1 MLSGTSVPP
10 PQLDEFFPASDAP
23 LRTGDLAA
31 LGWSEATSGRNRR
44 CAGSPLPL
52 AAAARRLGSGTY
64 NWGWYVVLPT
74 TSQGQ
79 TNIRFLLGG
88 LATTVSLSVLAMAIS
103 IVLGLAV
110 ALPGLARNRWA
121 RAFNRAYVELIRAVP
136 LLVMLL
142 WVYYGLP
149 VVLGISLD
157 AFMAGVIALA
167 LSDSAFEAESFAP
180 DRGGAARP
188 DRGRR
193 FPRPVAD
200 DKMRYVILPQ
210 AIRRILPPLGNQLV
224 YVLKMSSLVSVI
236 GLAEL
241 TRKANEL
248 VVNAYRPLEI
258 YTFLVL
264 EYLVLILLVSAGVRW
279 LERRMAAGE
288 AR

>member
-1 MLSGTSVPP
+1 MS
-10 PQLDEFFPASDAP
+10 
-23 LRTGDLAA
+23 
-31 LGWSEATSGRNRR
+31 
-44 CAGSPLPL
+44 
-52 AAAARRLGSGTY
+52 RRLAVAVPLLLLAGCGSGTY
-64 NWGWYVVLPT
+64 SWGWYVVLPT
-74 TSQGQ
+74 TPQGQ
-79 TNIRFLLGG
+79 TNIRFLMSG
-88 LATTVSLSVLAMAIS
+88 LATTVSLSLLAMTLS
-103 IVLGLAV
+103 ILLGLAV

-121 RAFNRAYVELIRAVP
+121 RAFNRGYVELIRAVP

-167 LSDSAFEAESFAP
+167 ISDSAFEAEIFRAGIEGVPRGQTEAADSLGLSAI
-180 DRGGAARP
+180 DR
-188 DRGRR
+188 
-193 FPRPVAD
+193 
-200 DKMRYVILPQ
+200 MRYVVLPQ

-264 EYLVLILLVSAGVRW
+264 EYLVLILLVSAAVRW